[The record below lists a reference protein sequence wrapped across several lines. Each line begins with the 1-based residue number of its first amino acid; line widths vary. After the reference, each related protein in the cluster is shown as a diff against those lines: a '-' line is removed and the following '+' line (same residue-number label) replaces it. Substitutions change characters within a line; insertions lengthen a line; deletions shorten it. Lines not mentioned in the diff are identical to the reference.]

1 MIAGQVLNLNEF
13 TALTKD
19 CLSHVCYTGLLS
31 KESLYELY
39 QAADIVILPSYTEQ
53 SSYTGIEMLAFGK
66 LSIVARGHS
75 LEDMFAD
82 NTAIMVSIKDDREND
97 DMFASELVKSIERA
111 LFMPE
116 RERTTMIQNG
126 RSVYERKYTIRQMS
140 QSYIDLINRELS

>member
-1 MIAGQVLNLNEF
+1 MKIFNRKF
-13 TALTKD
+13 P
-19 CLSHVCYTGLLS
+19 HY
-31 KESLYELY
+31 
-39 QAADIVILPSYTEQ
+39 
-53 SSYTGIEMLAFGK
+53 
-66 LSIVARGHS
+66 
-75 LEDMFAD
+75 
-82 NTAIMVSIKDDREND
+82 REND